1 MPSDLENALALMAL
15 RERQEFLERRQREL
29 ERLLY
34 DFLAIASGKPGAVL
48 AQKRLAEVSSVSE
61 VSIRKASRALSAGEP
76 IAGADAD
83 EVARR

>member
-1 MPSDLENALALMAL
+1 MPSDLENALALVTL

-48 AQKRLAEVSSVSE
+48 AQ
-61 VSIRKASRALSAGEP
+61 
-76 IAGADAD
+76 
-83 EVARR
+83 